1 MRDAM
6 SMGHAGRFA
15 FKCMNARGM
24 LATRG
29 PRCSLRPLTNR
40 FGHLLQL
47 HLDSSHCCSFP
58 GDCPTRPDF
67 AEDACFVGALTSD
80 VVSYRL

>member
-15 FKCMNARGM
+15 FKCMNARRM

-47 HLDSSHCCSFP
+47 HLDSHCCSS
-58 GDCPTRPDF
+58 GDCPTRPGI
-67 AEDACFVGALTSD
+67 AEADACFVGALTSE
-80 VVSYRL
+80 VVS